1 MKDSAASSP
10 ADVIEDEAASIDR
23 DLADVLMRIMEKGL
37 KTEQEVTEREIAE
50 LEEAISRARL
60 RVIALARSRGW
71 LWRLMRP
78 YDEPIGD
85 NVVRFRR
92 RVR

>member
-1 MKDSAASSP
+1 LSRRRTASAG
-10 ADVIEDEAASIDR
+10 DEEAASIDR
-23 DLADVLMRIMEKGL
+23 DLADIQRRLKEGATGPQEKAERTEVMR
-37 KTEQEVTEREIAE
+37 
-50 LEEAISRARL
+50 RARL
-60 RVIALARSRGW
+60 RLIALARSEGW

-78 YDEPIGD
+78 RDELVGG